1 MRAWIIALASPSD
14 TSAATATGTAPQP
27 RTSSRQA
34 ATAVPALTASS
45 TTPTRQPPI
54 PPGTAGR

>member
-1 MRAWIIALASPSD
+1 MRAWTIALASPSD
-14 TSAATATGTAPQP
+14 TSAATATGTAPRL

-45 TTPTRQPPI
+45 TTATRQPPI
-54 PPGTAGR
+54 PPCTAGR